1 MSNGAVVSWSDLTSW
16 RAEAHRRF
24 GSILDLPIVAID
36 RELRRIL
43 ADAPRVLDVGA
54 GSEHPLRAMIDAE
67 RTEYR
72 SLDPGPSG
80 EFDSRHVS
88 EIPPDLRFE
97 AAVANQVLEHVNVEE
112 ALEIVRGVAGVLAP
126 GGRFV
131 ATVPNAGHPVRQ
143 WADATHVTAWG
154 LYDFYGLF
162 RSAGLEVD
170 TMSRYGKR
178 RLSFRP
184 GRRYIVKVVAQ
195 EFRVDWCDSILVVAR
210 RAA

>member
-1 MSNGAVVSWSDLTSW
+1 MSNGAVISWSDLTSW

-36 RELRRIL
+36 RELRRIV

-54 GSEHPLRAMIDAE
+54 GSEQPLRAMIDAE
-67 RTEYR
+67 QTQYR
-72 SLDPGPSG
+72 SLDPDPSG
-80 EFDSRHVS
+80 EFDFRHVS
-88 EIPPDLRFE
+88 EIPSDLRFE

-126 GGRFV
+126 GGRLV

-170 TMSRYGKR
+170 SLSRYGKR

-184 GRRYIVKVVAQ
+184 WRRYIVKVVAQ

-210 RAA
+210 RPA